1 MNSCAKLFILI
12 AIAGVCVI
20 LYLATLEGHFTA
32 DLNCGKRPERPS
44 TMMPSD
50 YDDNGGGRFVGG
62 TPIDPSIW
70 PWQVSIM
77 HRPTAADP
85 LQHHCGGVII
95 SQDWILTAAICVHA
109 PQHRHSSNLVVK
121 AGTTDANHNDANTQ
135 ELQIERIVRHK
146 RFNPI
151 TLRYN
156 IALLKLKPSL
166 VFNTFVDGICI
177 PDDSNVEEHH
187 YSICHITGY
196 AGPNANTSILQE
208 AEVKEIGN
216 PRCNMPTWQNYKM
229 NLGGPVSCFMP
240 AKNRYYVYGVRVY
253 TKDCGVPRQPNIYL
267 RVSKHFYWIQRELGN
282 SAPPSLLHFTLW
294 PFLCFLLSSIA
305 KIVI

>member
-20 LYLATLEGHFTA
+20 LYLATLEEMFTA

-85 LQHHCGGVII
+85 FQHHCGGVII

-196 AGPNANTSILQE
+196 AGPNDESWGPCELLYAC
-208 AEVKEIGN
+208 KEPLLRLWGA
-216 PRCNMPTWQNYKM
+216 
-229 NLGGPVSCFMP
+229 G
-240 AKNRYYVYGVRVY
+240 VYQGLW
-253 TKDCGVPRQPNIYL
+253 CA
-267 RVSKHFYWIQRELGN
+267 
-282 SAPPSLLHFTLW
+282 SAGQHLPQSEQA
-294 PFLCFLLSSIA
+294 FLLDSKRTWEQRPPILAPFHSLAIFVLFA
-305 KIVI
+305 VQLS